1 MMGAA
6 ARVDLKHFR
15 LYTKDPSPGSSPGK
29 AALKPNS
36 DVWVFAAKRTA
47 TVLYQGALT
56 EKFDP
61 ERTSA
66 RFKPALPI
74 ARCIA

>member
-36 DVWVFAAKRTA
+36 DVRVFAAKRTA
-47 TVLYQGALT
+47 TVLSDISQIAF
-56 EKFDP
+56 KFVSKVP
-61 ERTSA
+61 QQR
-66 RFKPALPI
+66 RHRNGVPP
-74 ARCIA
+74 